1 MAETGLT
8 RLPVVDDAEPPRL
21 GGLITLKEA
30 LTARARHVEE
40 ERRRERVLPVSAI
53 IPFARFRRF
62 DFARLRRAAEDAN
75 DANDTRQ
82 AGGGG

>member
-1 MAETGLT
+1 M
-8 RLPVVDDAEPPRL
+8 
-21 GGLITLKEA
+21 
-30 LTARARHVEE
+30 
-40 ERRRERVLPVSAI
+40 SAI

-62 DFARLRRAAEDAN
+62 DFARLRRGRAPVAAEDAN